1 MIKKWWI
8 LAILLLTMPS
18 WLCADEGW
26 QQVPGDGP
34 NPRKGHSMAEINGK
48 VYMFGGVGETRD
60 DSSILNDL
68 WQFSR
73 DSNEWKRLF
82 PLDEKPVG
90 RYGHKAVV
98 ANNKMYIFSGMV
110 SGGYNITD
118 GWCYDPQANSWT
130 PIVPDNDWPS
140 PRIDYSMVA
149 IGNKIYVY
157 GGISGSM
164 IDNQLWSYNLET
176 NRWYRKTASDTT
188 PQRYGHYAGVVGGK
202 MYVIGGSNGQQLY
215 GNILVY
221 DPATNGW
228 LDINVSGSAP
238 ATNGLIDI
246 DAGRSAPVPVFN
258 LSGISDGENLW
269 IAGGRDGQGT
279 DIGATWKYDVAQNIW
294 TQQPDGPVQSYGAA
308 VPVID
313 ADRKVDMFLFG
324 GENNGRL
331 SGETW
336 KYVPGD
342 DPQPPTPIPTLN
354 QWGMIFLAGLILL
367 EGARRLRKKKVRETA
382 AK

>member
-1 MIKKWWI
+1 M
-8 LAILLLTMPS
+8 
-18 WLCADEGW
+18 
-26 QQVPGDGP
+26 
-34 NPRKGHSMAEINGK
+34 
-48 VYMFGGVGETRD
+48 
-60 DSSILNDL
+60 
-68 WQFSR
+68 
-73 DSNEWKRLF
+73 
-82 PLDEKPVG
+82 
-90 RYGHKAVV
+90 
-98 ANNKMYIFSGMV
+98 
-110 SGGYNITD
+110 
-118 GWCYDPQANSWT
+118 
-130 PIVPDNDWPS
+130 
-140 PRIDYSMVA
+140 
-149 IGNKIYVY
+149 
-157 GGISGSM
+157 
-164 IDNQLWSYNLET
+164 WSYNLET

-238 ATNGLIDI
+238 
-246 DAGRSAPVPVFN
+246 VPVFH
-258 LSGISDGENLW
+258 LSGISDGENLF

-294 TQQPDGPVQSYGAA
+294 TGQPDGPVQSYGAA

-336 KYVPGD
+336 KYVPGAA
-342 DPQPPTPIPTLN
+342 PQLIPTLN
-354 QWGMIFLAGLILL
+354 QWRMIFLAGLIVL
-367 EGARRLRKKKVRETA
+367 EGTRRLRKKKVLETA
-382 AK
+382 TAMFGTARSVAGG